1 MSGRVRSDRGSA
13 TVWMVMGTVIV
24 LSVCGLVFDGGLMIS
39 AKQQAT
45 GEAEAAARAGAQG
58 VSLGAV
64 YTTGPQ
70 RVDPVAAANQANSFI
85 AHNGWTG
92 SASADAQS
100 VTVTITR
107 TQHLTFLTMFGLG
120 TRTITATA
128 TAQPA
133 HGLATH

>member
-1 MSGRVRSDRGSA
+1 
-13 TVWMVMGTVIV
+13 MGTVIV
-24 LSVCGLVFDGGLMIS
+24 LAVCGLVFDGGLMIS

-45 GEAEAAARAGAQG
+45 SDAEATARAGAQG
-58 VSLGAV
+58 VNVGAV

-70 RVDPVAAANQANSFI
+70 RIDPVAATNQANAFL

-92 SASADAQS
+92 TVSADAQS
-100 VTVTITR
+100 VTVPITR
-107 TQHLTFLTMFGLG
+107 SQHLSFLTMFGLG